1 LHKLFKLSLSK
12 SAGPDSFHPRVLFE
26 IRLARDIRAFTKVI
40 YHILLLRKASGRLA
54 ICKYNI
60 AVYKEGNKKD
70 PSK

>member
-1 LHKLFKLSLSK
+1 
-12 SAGPDSFHPRVLFE
+12 LFE